1 MVRKIQIF
9 DTTLRDG
16 EQAPRCSMNIGEK
29 VEVARQLERLGVD
42 VMEAGFPAASPG
54 DLASVKA
61 VAEVVKQSCVA
72 ALCRATK
79 GDIEAG
85 WQALAAAARPRIHT
99 FIATSPVHLEYKLKM
114 SPQEVQIG
122 RAHV

>member
-1 MVRKIQIF
+1 MVRRIRIF

-61 VAEVVKQSCVA
+61 VAEVIKQSSVA

-85 WQALAAAARPRIHT
+85 WRALEAAARPRLPNI
-99 FIATSPVHLEYKLKM
+99 IATTPAH
-114 SPQEVQIG
+114 QESNTK
-122 RAHV
+122 

>member
-1 MVRKIQIF
+1 
-9 DTTLRDG
+9 
-16 EQAPRCSMNIGEK
+16 MNIGEK

-61 VAEVVKQSCVA
+61 VAEVIKQSSVA

-79 GDIEAG
+79 AISRRAG
-85 WQALAAAARPRIHT
+85 GRWKRRRALASIPLSPPRRCT
-99 FIATSPVHLEYKLKM
+99 WNTSSK
-114 SPQEVQIG
+114 
-122 RAHV
+122 